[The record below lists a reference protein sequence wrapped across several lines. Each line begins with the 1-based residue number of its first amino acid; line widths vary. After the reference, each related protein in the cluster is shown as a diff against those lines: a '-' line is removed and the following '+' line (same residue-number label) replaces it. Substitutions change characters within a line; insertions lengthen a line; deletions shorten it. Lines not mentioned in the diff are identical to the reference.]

1 MKHTLAVLALTIS
14 VALAAHAQLS
24 NPSGLAFDS
33 AGNLWVANAGSN
45 QILELNPSNGSVLAT
60 ITAGL
65 NNPTRLAFDLSGKL
79 YVANTTGNN
88 ITEYSG
94 TTLVG
99 TITDS
104 HISKPLGVA
113 VGAYGEVYVANNA
126 INNVVVFDINKH
138 FVETRTKDNNGFVFN
153 APGPMVVHGEN
164 LYVGLGPGI
173 GENAVIG
180 FNAGQFLLTEK
191 PNEWN
196 VYNNHVN
203 TGPTGIAFDAA
214 GNVYVSDFYSNS
226 AVKYAKTGKLLLV
239 INANIA
245 QPEGIAVDNSGN
257 IYVSNSIANTITVY
271 DAMGKLINTLN

>member
-1 MKHTLAVLALTIS
+1 MKQIFAVIALTMTLMI
-14 VALAAHAQLS
+14 AAHAQLNS
-24 NPSGLAFDS
+24 PEGLAFDG

-65 NNPTRLAFDLSGKL
+65 NEPTRLAFDSSGKL
-79 YVANTTGNN
+79 YVANTMANT

-94 TTLVG
+94 TTLTG

-104 HISKPLGVA
+104 HITKPLGVA
-113 VGAYGEVYVANNA
+113 VGAYGEVYVANVG
-126 INNVVVFDINKH
+126 IDNVVVFDVNKH
-138 FVETRTKDNNGFVFN
+138 FVEARTEDNSGFVFH
-153 APGPMVVHGEN
+153 APGPMIVHGEN
-164 LYVGLGPGI
+164 LYIGFGPGE
-173 GENAVIG
+173 GENAVIS
-180 FNAGQFLLTEK
+180 FNAEQFLTVK
-191 PNEWN
+191 PNEWS

-257 IYVSNSIANTITVY
+257 IYVANSIMNSITVY
-271 DAMGKLINTLN
+271 DATGKLVNTLR